1 MELLYITN
9 KIEEALNAEE
19 AGVDI
24 IFVDL
29 EINGKIERQG
39 HLDTV
44 ISNHS
49 LVDIL
54 KIRKVLKKS
63 RILTRVNPINSES
76 QLEINKAIE
85 NGTDI
90 IMLPM
95 FKTVEEVKKFIKI
108 VDSRVET
115 CLLLETSEAF
125 CRIDEILEIEG
136 IDRIHIG
143 LNDLHLSLGLDFMF
157 ECLSCG
163 IVDILVEKIKKNK
176 KIKYGFGGIARLD
189 EGELSSN
196 YILKEH
202 VRLQSSMVILSRS
215 FKKENNNLKVEVK
228 KIREYYNKIDANDKK
243 LLNENK
249 KEIIKKVK
257 EVLRNKR
264 EKK

>member
-1 MELLYITN
+1 MNLMYITN
-9 KIEEALNAEE
+9 NIEEALNAEE

-24 IFVDL
+24 IFIDL
-29 EINGKIERQG
+29 EINGKLERQG

-49 LVDIL
+49 LIDIL

-63 RILTRVNPINSES
+63 KILTRINPINNES
-76 QLEINKAIE
+76 HLEIQKAIE

-95 FKTVEEVKKFIKI
+95 FKTVTEVKKFIEI
-108 VDSRVET
+108 VDSRVEIY
-115 CLLLETSEAF
+115 LLLETSEAF
-125 CRIDEILEIEG
+125 CRIDEILKIEG
-136 IDRIHIG
+136 INGIHIG

-163 IVDILVEKIKKNK
+163 IVDVLIEKIRRYP
-176 KIKYGFGGIARLD
+176 KIKYGFGGIAKLD

-202 VRLQSSMVILSRS
+202 VRLGSSMVILSRS
-215 FKKENNNLKVEVK
+215 FKKENKNLKIEVQ
-228 KIREYYNKIDANDKK
+228 KIREYYEKINSVDKK
-243 LLNENK
+243 LLYENK
-249 KEIIKKVK
+249 KEIEKKVK
-257 EVLRNKR
+257 EIIIR
-264 EKK
+264 KKGE